1 MVSAQR
7 AFTVAPLPFQ
17 EEFESI
23 EEALPDTDVLY
34 MTRIQKE
41 RFGSA
46 QEYESVSTKHE
57 EEAREINRAG
67 WNRAPRRGSREA
79 GRGCGRGGGTQS
91 VLCHHPALQ
100 C

>member
-1 MVSAQR
+1 MGGENAVLTR
-7 AFTVAPLPFQ
+7 GLPPQ

-46 QEYESVSTKHE
+46 QEYEAVSIRLTA
-57 EEAREINRAG
+57 EARG
-67 WNRAPRRGSREA
+67 WAVEP
-79 GRGCGRGGGTQS
+79 
-91 VLCHHPALQ
+91 P
-100 C
+100 